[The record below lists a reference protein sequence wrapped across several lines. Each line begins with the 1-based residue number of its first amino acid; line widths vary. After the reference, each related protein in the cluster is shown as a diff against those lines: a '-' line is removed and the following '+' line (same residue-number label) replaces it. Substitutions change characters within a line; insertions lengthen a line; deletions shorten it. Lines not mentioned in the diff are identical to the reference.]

1 MTENKD
7 SSRFLPEKPLFSLV
21 LGGRSEGDNDGE
33 PCVKT
38 ARKQENTPRDAGC
51 SDMWL
56 CIANVSCVLGT
67 DC

>member
-7 SSRFLPEKPLFSLV
+7 SSRFLPEKSLFSLV

-38 ARKQENTPRDAGC
+38 VCKQENTPHDAG
-51 SDMWL
+51 
-56 CIANVSCVLGT
+56 VLT
-67 DC
+67 L